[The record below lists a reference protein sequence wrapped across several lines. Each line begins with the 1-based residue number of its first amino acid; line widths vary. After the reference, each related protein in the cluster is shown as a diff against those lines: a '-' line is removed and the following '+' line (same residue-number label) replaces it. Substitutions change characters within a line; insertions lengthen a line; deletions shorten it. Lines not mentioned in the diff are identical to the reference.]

1 MPARRT
7 LVLSDTEHA
16 ALIDL
21 RAHAPQPYLRERAAA
36 LLLIASGVAPVTVAR
51 SRLLRPRVP
60 ETVYTWLNRWEAE
73 GIDSLPIQDG
83 RGRKPAFSP

>member
-16 ALIDL
+16 ALTDV
-21 RAHAPQPYLRERAAA
+21 RDHAPQPYLRERAAA
-36 LLLIASGVAPVTVAR
+36 LLLIASGCTPAEVAR
-51 SRLLRPRVP
+51 SRLLRPRRP
-60 ETVYTWLNRWEAE
+60 ETLYIWLNRWQAE
-73 GIDSLPIQDG
+73 GIDSVPIRDG